1 MTPVT
6 DGRLKELLA
15 RSDWDT
21 LWYGEFVSI
30 ASELLTSRSEI
41 ARLTAEVERLRGEWQ
56 DGWVLTNAFEHGTVY
71 SVTALNGASEPVLLR
86 AQLLSDADVHLLK
99 PVQNSCGWHPIPVRY
114 REREVELI
122 EPTKEPI

>member
-41 ARLTAEVERLRGEWQ
+41 ARLTAEVERLRGEWRE
-56 DGWVLTNAFEHGTVY
+56 GWVIRDEDGLYDIGAGDYQTDLQGARVFEEQDD
-71 SVTALNGASEPVLLR
+71 SLLDNYE
-86 AQLLSDADVHLLK
+86 SFV
-99 PVQNSCGWHPIPVRY
+99 PVRY